1 MSGRAPW
8 SLAEPAPA
16 VGRSALVG
24 VRVLA
29 DGGWTAP
36 STVVLDGG
44 RIGEVIPG
52 GHAPGRLP
60 SVELAGRY
68 LVPGL
73 IDAHAHLSILDG
85 SAHRPDPPHGA
96 EPLYPALAGHL
107 VAAALRR
114 AVRAGVTTV
123 RDVGAYGDVVLEA
136 RQAMRYG
143 AFAGP
148 RVLACGRIVAA
159 TSPGGRFFEGMYAEA
174 DGPDAVRAA
183 VRAQHR
189 RGADFVKIM
198 TTGARSV
205 ELEDPHPAQVVRAEV
220 EAFVEEAHR
229 LGLRTAAHCEGMPG
243 TELAIECGV
252 DTIEHGMF
260 LHARP
265 DLLDA
270 MAARGQVLVP
280 TLNFLHKVAEDGD
293 WTPEL
298 IEQGKAN
305 LDAAHRTLQAALA
318 AGVTVAMGADG
329 PDVDRAAVEL
339 LRLVEHGM
347 SPAAALAAATSG
359 SAVALGLDG
368 ELGAV
373 APGLRADLVV
383 LDADVL
389 AEPAA
394 LLDPDRIRLVLRGG
408 HLVAGADLEAD
419 PVRR

>member
-1 MSGRAPW
+1 M
-8 SLAEPAPA
+8 
-16 VGRSALVG
+16 
-24 VRVLA
+24 
-29 DGGWTAP
+29 
-36 STVVLDGG
+36 
-44 RIGEVIPG
+44 
-52 GHAPGRLP
+52 
-60 SVELAGRY
+60 
-68 LVPGL
+68 
-73 IDAHAHLSILDG
+73 
-85 SAHRPDPPHGA
+85 
-96 EPLYPALAGHL
+96 
-107 VAAALRR
+107 AAALRR

-143 AFAGP
+143 ALTGP
-148 RVLACGRIVAA
+148 RLLACGRIVAA
-159 TSPGGRFFEGMYAEA
+159 TSPGGRFFAGMYAEA

-243 TELAIECGV
+243 TELAVECGV

-260 LHARP
+260 LHSRP

-270 MAARGQVLVP
+270 MAERGQVLVP
-280 TLNFLHKVAEDGD
+280 TLEFLHKVAEDGE

-305 LDAAHRTLQAALA
+305 LDAAHRTLQAAVA
-318 AGVTVAMGADG
+318 AGVRIAMGADG

-339 LRLVEHGM
+339 VRLVEHGM

-373 APGLRADLVV
+373 ARGMRADLVV

-394 LLDPDRIRLVLRGG
+394 LLNLDRVRLVLRGG